1 MSKMEGEVAIKAN
14 EAGHEQS
21 DLRLHGSSVP
31 CMNLLVSCYSGGL
44 GHARQRHFFS
54 YACDDCFI
62 GCFLSFLV
70 FFLVSHATVLLSG
83 SKAVQCN
90 LNLRIFRL
98 RHSCRCL
105 RSFLGATP
113 AMRHALMLAELDCRL
128 IRSVAHTTSIPT
140 RRWL

>member
-1 MSKMEGEVAIKAN
+1 MVSACATCAACIGFERKRMSRMEGGVAIKAN

-21 DLRLHGSSVP
+21 DLRLYGSSVP
-31 CMNLLVSCYSGGL
+31 CMNLLVSCYSGGV

-83 SKAVQCN
+83 SKAVQCSAVQCSAVQ
-90 LNLRIFRL
+90 LK
-98 RHSCRCL
+98 
-105 RSFLGATP
+105 
-113 AMRHALMLAELDCRL
+113 
-128 IRSVAHTTSIPT
+128 
-140 RRWL
+140 